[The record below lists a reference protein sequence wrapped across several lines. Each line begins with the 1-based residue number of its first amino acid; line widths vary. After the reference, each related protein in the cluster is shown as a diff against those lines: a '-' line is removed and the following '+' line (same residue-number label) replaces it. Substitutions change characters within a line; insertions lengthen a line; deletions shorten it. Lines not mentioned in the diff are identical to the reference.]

1 MRTPETPLLV
11 CYGWGKKDGILET
24 EGYENQ
30 VFVRVIVEVDYSSA
44 AAALKGAFQEAQ
56 WTGRSQHRTHK
67 DHWSSVGTLV
77 LISLEMLTSPSDSRR
92 TVNS

>member
-56 WTGRSQHRTHK
+56 
-67 DHWSSVGTLV
+67 
-77 LISLEMLTSPSDSRR
+77 
-92 TVNS
+92 

>member
-1 MRTPETPLLV
+1 MV
-11 CYGWGKKDGILET
+11 GGKKDGILET

-56 WTGRSQHRTHK
+56 
-67 DHWSSVGTLV
+67 
-77 LISLEMLTSPSDSRR
+77 
-92 TVNS
+92 